1 MKKQTAKQTS
11 KEYKDEIQGLKE
23 LNADQWAEAIKIK
36 TEAIHY
42 KELCLK
48 LYTALNTVVD
58 RRSVKGF
65 DTCTTMQAKAGDS
78 DLICKALLAYEYNK
92 LK

>member
-1 MKKQTAKQTS
+1 MTLDHLPGHVI
-11 KEYKDEIQGLKE
+11 DEL
-23 LNADQWAEAIKIK
+23 K

-42 KELCLK
+42 KELALK

-58 RRSVKGF
+58 RKTVKGF
-65 DTCTTMQAKAGDS
+65 ETCTTMQAKAGDS

>member
-1 MKKQTAKQTS
+1 MLEIDKLTA
-11 KEYKDEIQGLKE
+11 
-23 LNADQWAEAIKIK
+23 
-36 TEAIHY
+36 EAIHY

-58 RRSVKGF
+58 RRPVNGF
-65 DTCTTMQAKAGDS
+65 DTCTIMEAKAGDA
-78 DLICKALLAYEYNK
+78 DLVCKALLAYEYNK

>member
-1 MKKQTAKQTS
+1 ML
-11 KEYKDEIQGLKE
+11 EIDKLKS
-23 LNADQWAEAIKIK
+23 
-36 TEAIHY
+36 EAIHY
-42 KELCLK
+42 KALAFK

-58 RRSVKGF
+58 RKAVK
-65 DTCTTMQAKAGDS
+65 DS

>member
-1 MKKQTAKQTS
+1 ML
-11 KEYKDEIQGLKE
+11 EIDKLK
-23 LNADQWAEAIKIK
+23 A
-36 TEAIHY
+36 EAIHY

-58 RRSVKGF
+58 RKTVKGF
-65 DTCTTMQAKAGDS
+65 DNCTTMRAKAGDS

>member
-1 MKKQTAKQTS
+1 ML
-11 KEYKDEIQGLKE
+11 EIDKLK
-23 LNADQWAEAIKIK
+23 A
-36 TEAIHY
+36 EAIHY

-58 RRSVKGF
+58 RRPVKGF
-65 DTCTTMQAKAGDS
+65 DTCTIMEAKAGDS